1 MFVEDRTIERDGR
14 VHTYLS
20 TIKNK
25 CDKTTGLFKGKNTN
39 LSILQARTLGTMW
52 RMISRARS
60 WHEALSLGALLLY
73 QSLS

>member
-25 CDKTTGLFKGKNTN
+25 SDKTTGLFKGKNTN
-39 LSILQARTLGTMW
+39 LSIL
-52 RMISRARS
+52 
-60 WHEALSLGALLLY
+60 
-73 QSLS
+73 

>member
-25 CDKTTGLFKGKNTN
+25 SDKTTVDYSKAKT
-39 LSILQARTLGTMW
+39 QT
-52 RMISRARS
+52 
-60 WHEALSLGALLLY
+60 
-73 QSLS
+73 